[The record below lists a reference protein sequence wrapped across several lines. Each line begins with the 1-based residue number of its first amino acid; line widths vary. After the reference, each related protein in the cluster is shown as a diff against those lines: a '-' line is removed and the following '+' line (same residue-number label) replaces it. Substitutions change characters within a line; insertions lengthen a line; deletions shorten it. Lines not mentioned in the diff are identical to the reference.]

1 LSITRTIASQ
11 VDVCAFNE
19 CLVLG
24 CTHTCRVSTHAI
36 PGLTP
41 VLLSG
46 SSSGLLV
53 VVVVVVVVPAG
64 SPVIQLPMPKVV
76 GILV

>member
-1 LSITRTIASQ
+1 MNVSS
-11 VDVCAFNE
+11 
-19 CLVLG
+19 LVVP
-24 CTHTCRVSTHAI
+24 TYRVSTHAI

-64 SPVIQLPMPKVV
+64 SPAIHPAANAQGGGHPSSSRDVMETH
-76 GILV
+76 